1 MILKKLADRFAAN
14 PKLLSRVRESLEN
27 GTPLWV
33 CGVME
38 EEQDVRDTIRA
49 MEAK

>member
-1 MILKKLADRFAAN
+1 MILKKLADRLVAN
-14 PKLLSRVRESLEN
+14 PKLLSRVRESLDN

-38 EEQDVRDTIRA
+38 DEADVRDTIRA
-49 MEAK
+49 MEAR

>member
-1 MILKKLADRFAAN
+1 MISKKLADRLAAN
-14 PKLLSRVRESLEN
+14 PKLMARVRESLAN

-38 EEQDVRDTIRA
+38 DEADVRDTIQA